1 MLSVPGTGG
10 GGLSPGFSG
19 GESGSGSGGGG
30 DFLTR
35 YRLVSAKLRR
45 RFLRKPNVSEAAEQ
59 FAALARELRAQESLP
74 YAAWCQL
81 AVARCAQSLG
91 HAPGEAAALGEAARL
106 WLKHERELRLRQG
119 PGLGLSEHLPA
130 AQSCVAFGSRLRL
143 DLGQPALAAGLWLEL
158 GNELRSGGEPG
169 QAVPALLRAADLL
182 AVAQLPLEALR
193 CLRDVASCLLL
204 CRDHDGALAV
214 LTQAQLMAQAG
225 TGPSAGGS
233 TSSAA
238 AAASSSVPVSPPPG
252 AFLDELLH
260 CEVAR
265 VLLLLLLQPPP
276 SKLMPEHAKTLEKY
290 SWEALDA
297 SPGYVPSELFLL
309 LQSAVMA
316 CQEKD
321 LEALKVLQKELW
333 PLLTP
338 EQNHLL
344 HLVVQEMISP
354 SGSGMKAPAGTSPEC
369 QVSGRYRRRCSS
381 AKLSSV
387 QFCRGVSRGF
397 WSSKIRSMKMWL
409 SNFSSRI
416 LLSDCRR

>member
-1 MLSVPGTGG
+1 MLSVPGAGG
-10 GGLSPGFSG
+10 APSPGFG
-19 GESGSGSGGGG
+19 AGEAGSGAGAGG

-106 WLKHERELRLRQG
+106 WLRHERELRLRQG
-119 PGLGLSEHLPA
+119 PGLGLAEHLPA
-130 AQSCVAFGSRLRL
+130 AHSCVAFGARLRL
-143 DLGQPALAAGLWLEL
+143 ELGQPALAAGLWLEL
-158 GNELRSGGEPG
+158 GAELRAAAEPG

-182 AVAQLPLEALR
+182 AAAQLPLEALR

-214 LTQAQLMAQAG
+214 LTQAQLLAQG
-225 TGPSAGGS
+225 SPGPAAPAP
-233 TSSAA
+233 AA
-238 AAASSSVPVSPPPG
+238 APAASSPADLPPG

-260 CEVAR
+260 CEVTR

-276 SKLMPEHAKTLEKY
+276 SKLLPEHAQTLEKY

-297 SPGYVPSELFLL
+297 SASYVPPELFLL

-333 PLLTP
+333 VLLTP

-354 SGSGMKAPAGTSPEC
+354 SGQG
-369 QVSGRYRRRCSS
+369 
-381 AKLSSV
+381 
-387 QFCRGVSRGF
+387 
-397 WSSKIRSMKMWL
+397 I
-409 SNFSSRI
+409 
-416 LLSDCRR
+416 

>member
-1 MLSVPGTGG
+1 MLSVPGAGG
-10 GGLSPGFSG
+10 GPPA
-19 GESGSGSGGGG
+19 GSGSGGEGGPGAGSGG

-45 RFLRKPNVSEAAEQ
+45 RFLRKPNVSEAGEQ

-81 AVARCAQSLG
+81 A
-91 HAPGEAAALGEAARL
+91 
-106 WLKHERELRLRQG
+106 
-119 PGLGLSEHLPA
+119 
-130 AQSCVAFGSRLRL
+130 SCVAFGARLRL
-143 DLGQPALAAGLWLEL
+143 ELGQPALAAGLWLEL
-158 GNELRSGGEPG
+158 GAELRAAGEPG

-182 AVAQLPLEALR
+182 AAAQLPLEALR
-193 CLRDVASCLLL
+193 CLRDVASCLLV

-214 LTQAQLMAQAG
+214 LTQAQLLAQAG
-225 TGPSAGGS
+225 PPPPAPP
-233 TSSAA
+233 A
-238 AAASSSVPVSPPPG
+238 AAASSSSSAAASTSQVPG

-260 CEVAR
+260 CEVTR

-276 SKLMPEHAKTLEKY
+276 SKLLPEHAQTLEKY
-290 SWEALDA
+290 SWESLDA
-297 SPGYVPSELFLL
+297 SAGYVPPELFLL

-354 SGSGMKAPAGTSPEC
+354 SG
-369 QVSGRYRRRCSS
+369 Q
-381 AKLSSV
+381 
-387 QFCRGVSRGF
+387 GV
-397 WSSKIRSMKMWL
+397 
-409 SNFSSRI
+409 
-416 LLSDCRR
+416 

>member
-1 MLSVPGTGG
+1 MLSVPGAGG
-10 GGLSPGFSG
+10 SLPAGLGSG
-19 GESGSGSGGGG
+19 GESGSGAGSGG

-45 RFLRKPNVSEAAEQ
+45 RFLRKPNVSEAGEQ

-106 WLKHERELRLRQG
+106 WLRHERELRLRQG
-119 PGLGLSEHLPA
+119 PGLGLAEHLPA
-130 AQSCVAFGSRLRL
+130 AQSCVAFGARLRL
-143 DLGQPALAAGLWLEL
+143 ELGQPALAAGLWLEL
-158 GNELRSGGEPG
+158 GAELRAAGEPG
-169 QAVPALLRAADLL
+169 QAVPALLRAAELL
-182 AVAQLPLEALR
+182 AAAQLPLEALR
-193 CLRDVASCLLL
+193 CLRDVASCLLV

-214 LTQAQLMAQAG
+214 LTQAQLLAQAAPA
-225 TGPSAGGS
+225 PSAPAS
-233 TSSAA
+233 SSASSAA
-238 AAASSSVPVSPPPG
+238 ASTSQAPG

-260 CEVAR
+260 CEVTR

-276 SKLMPEHAKTLEKY
+276 SKLLPEHAQTLEKY
-290 SWEALDA
+290 SWESLDA
-297 SPGYVPSELFLL
+297 SAGYVPPELFLL

-354 SGSGMKAPAGTSPEC
+354 SG
-369 QVSGRYRRRCSS
+369 Q
-381 AKLSSV
+381 
-387 QFCRGVSRGF
+387 GV
-397 WSSKIRSMKMWL
+397 
-409 SNFSSRI
+409 
-416 LLSDCRR
+416 

>member
-1 MLSVPGTGG
+1 MLSVPGVGG
-10 GGLSPGFSG
+10 GPSPGFG
-19 GESGSGSGGGG
+19 PGEGGSGAGSGG

-59 FAALARELRAQESLP
+59 FGALARELRAQESLP

-91 HAPGEAAALGEAARL
+91 HASGEAAALGEAARL
-106 WLKHERELRLRQG
+106 WLRHDRELRLRQG

-130 AQSCVAFGSRLRL
+130 AQSCVAFGARLHF

-158 GNELRSGGEPG
+158 GNELRAAGEPG
-169 QAVPALLRAADLL
+169 EAVPALMRAADLL
-182 AVAQLPLEALR
+182 ATGHLPLEALR

-204 CRDHDGALAV
+204 CRDHDGALTV
-214 LTQAQLMAQAG
+214 LTQAQLLAQGGPGTAASGAG
-225 TGPSAGGS
+225 A
-233 TSSAA
+233 SSGAA
-238 AAASSSVPVSPPPG
+238 AAAATASSTVISQLPG

-260 CEVAR
+260 CEVTR

-276 SKLMPEHAKTLEKY
+276 SKLLPEHAQTLEKY

-338 EQNHLL
+338 EQNHIL

-354 SGSGMKAPAGTSPEC
+354 SG
-369 QVSGRYRRRCSS
+369 Q
-381 AKLSSV
+381 
-387 QFCRGVSRGF
+387 GV
-397 WSSKIRSMKMWL
+397 
-409 SNFSSRI
+409 
-416 LLSDCRR
+416 

>member
-1 MLSVPGTGG
+1 MLSVPGAGP
-10 GGLSPGFSG
+10 SPGFG
-19 GESGSGSGGGG
+19 PGEGGSGSASAG

-106 WLKHERELRLRQG
+106 WLRHERELRLRQG
-119 PGLGLSEHLPA
+119 PGLGLAEHLPA
-130 AQSCVAFGSRLRL
+130 AQSCVAFGARLRL

-158 GNELRSGGEPG
+158 GNELRAAGEPG
-169 QAVPALLRAADLL
+169 QAGPALLRAADLL
-182 AVAQLPLEALR
+182 AAAQLPLEALR

-214 LTQAQLMAQAG
+214 LTQAQLLAQAG
-225 TGPSAGGS
+225 AGPGAAAAAGASAS
-233 TSSAA
+233 SSSSSSSAA
-238 AAASSSVPVSPPPG
+238 ASQLPG

-260 CEVAR
+260 CEVTR

-276 SKLMPEHAKTLEKY
+276 SKLLPEHAQTLEKY

-321 LEALKVLQKELW
+321 LEALQVLQKELW
-333 PLLTP
+333 PLLTA

-344 HLVVQEMISP
+344 HLVIQEMISP
-354 SGSGMKAPAGTSPEC
+354 SG
-369 QVSGRYRRRCSS
+369 Q
-381 AKLSSV
+381 
-387 QFCRGVSRGF
+387 GF
-397 WSSKIRSMKMWL
+397 
-409 SNFSSRI
+409 
-416 LLSDCRR
+416 

>member
-1 MLSVPGTGG
+1 MLSVPGSGG
-10 GGLSPGFSG
+10 TPSPGF
-19 GESGSGSGGGG
+19 GSGEAGSGAGSGG

-59 FAALARELRAQESLP
+59 FATLARELRVQESLP

-91 HAPGEAAALGEAARL
+91 HAAGEAAALGEAARL
-106 WLKHERELRLRQG
+106 WLRQEKELRLRQG
-119 PGLGLSEHLPA
+119 PGLGLAEHLPA
-130 AQSCVAFGSRLRL
+130 AQSCVAFGARLRL
-143 DLGQPALAAGLWLEL
+143 ELGQPALAAGLWLEL
-158 GNELRSGGEPG
+158 GNELRAASEPG

-182 AVAQLPLEALR
+182 AVAHLPLEAVR

-214 LTQAQLMAQAG
+214 LTQAQLLVQ
-225 TGPSAGGS
+225 GGS
-233 TSSAA
+233 GPPGPAASAP
-238 AAASSSVPVSPPPG
+238 ASSSSSPASLPPG

-260 CEVAR
+260 CEVTR

-276 SKLMPEHAKTLEKY
+276 SKLLPEHAQTLEKY

-297 SPGYVPSELFLL
+297 SPGYLPPELFLL

-333 PLLTP
+333 PLLTA

-354 SGSGMKAPAGTSPEC
+354 SG
-369 QVSGRYRRRCSS
+369 Q
-381 AKLSSV
+381 
-387 QFCRGVSRGF
+387 GF
-397 WSSKIRSMKMWL
+397 
-409 SNFSSRI
+409 
-416 LLSDCRR
+416 